1 MTTPNPHA
9 FEIPGVRLVLV
20 ITGNIRQ
27 FEHHFQIRTQIPYVQ
42 FGRTGYRCANSP
54 YYIRGHDPATTRF
67 MLVGEYWLKS
77 DLIDEV
83 SQYYEQVRGQEPPRP
98 QPESWSWVE
107 SRGREVQTARRHLTD
122 LFRSEY
128 IGEWNASP
136 PHEALLSP
144 PPEHRT
150 GVRPR
155 MFASGEPLMY
165 GRGTFSHSPP
175 SRIEIPSQTIGD
187 TSCANNAKSP
197 FLRCAVNPCG
207 PCEGCKDYESNAQ
220 RGNSR

>member
-1 MTTPNPHA
+1 MTIPNPHA

-20 ITGNIRQ
+20 IAGNLRQ
-27 FEHHFQIRTQIPYVQ
+27 FQHHFQILTQMGLTRSGDTAYLYVSSRDQ
-42 FGRTGYRCANSP
+42 LRGRDR
-54 YYIRGHDPATTRF
+54 ATTRF

-98 QPESWSWVE
+98 QSWSWVE

-122 LFRSEY
+122 LYQSEY
-128 IGEWNASP
+128 RGEWNASP
-136 PHEALLSP
+136 PHEEQRWAIP
-144 PPEHRT
+144 I
-150 GVRPR
+150 RPR
-155 MFASGEPLMY
+155 MYAPGEPLTY
-165 GRGTFSHSPP
+165 GRGAWASSPSPP
-175 SRIEIPSQTIGD
+175 SRIEIPPHTIGD

-207 PCEGCKDYESNAQ
+207 PCEGCKDYESI
-220 RGNSR
+220 